1 MTGCLAGTDGGICL
15 EEALERGGNGG
26 GEELTLIRWAYG
38 GTYVGSVLYAL
49 WARPCHGIIP

>member
-26 GEELTLIRWAYG
+26 GEELILIWWLYG
-38 GTYVGSVLYAL
+38 GSMLHAL
-49 WARPCHGIIP
+49 WARPWHGIIP